1 MLLGLAVLT
10 GGTDGCCPSLGA
22 PSVHQQPHRDLVF
35 ASWVCSAFVSGSD
48 PSFCWGH
55 WHQPCCPVSAPQAAF
70 RSCSL
75 NPGLPQHWENSASE
89 DSAEGCH
96 LWLLHLYPPWSTASA
111 RHLELIAVLQEHTTL
126 SCEMEEGALVTG
138 RAAATYSDVAAPVA
152 PVLFTEWA
160 LVSQIMSYLQARRT
174 PLKHFIVGCKS

>member
-10 GGTDGCCPSLGA
+10 GGADGCCPSLGA

-55 WHQPCCPVSAPQAAF
+55 WHQPCCPVSAPQAAL

-75 NPGLPQHWENSASE
+75 NPGLPQH
-89 DSAEGCH
+89 C
-96 LWLLHLYPPWSTASA
+96 L
-111 RHLELIAVLQEHTTL
+111 RKL
-126 SCEMEEGALVTG
+126 SQRGLCWRVPFVTP
-138 RAAATYSDVAAPVA
+138 T
-152 PVLFTEWA
+152 F
-160 LVSQIMSYLQARRT
+160 VS
-174 PLKHFIVGCKS
+174 PLKHCFSQTLRAHRGAPGTHNSLLWDGGRSLSHRQGCCYVQRCSCPCSPSTLYWMSSC